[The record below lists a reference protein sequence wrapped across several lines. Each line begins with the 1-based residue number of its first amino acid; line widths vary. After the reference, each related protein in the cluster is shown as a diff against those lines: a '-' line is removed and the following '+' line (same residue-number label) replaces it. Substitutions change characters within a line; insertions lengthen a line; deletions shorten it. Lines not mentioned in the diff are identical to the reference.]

1 MPEFL
6 QSNFNGEW
14 SPLML
19 GRVELSRYATSLR
32 TMENFA
38 PTIPG
43 GARKRPGTEYIGEV
57 EDSSKKTRL
66 ESFTFSNEQSYL
78 LEFSDLKLRF
88 WRNGVLLSDEKDTP
102 YTEDEVFSLRM
113 TSTND
118 IVYIASP
125 NHAPYKLTRTSD
137 TTFDFALLEFKNQPF
152 EDENLTDV
160 TISASATTG
169 TGITLTS
176 SSNLFTD
183 DMDDPNGSPNASTF
197 KISHYVPRTVL
208 ESSINETKVENTPS
222 NEFDNQ
228 NNYQPNDEVWF
239 EVNSTVFYYTCHTAY
254 TQGTSTEVNPINLTS
269 HFSTGVVAEILGT
282 TSDVMKF
289 YIEGEWSFRTEGNW
303 DGEWGIQESDDGLLN
318 NWITRFSM
326 ASYSGSDNYV
336 REGDESANPIWL
348 RVVLFNTSSGTNHRV
363 TWTTADVEKSGEV
376 TVTGY
381 TSPTQVTANVSTTRP
396 LYSTAATK
404 HWSENEWN
412 YRKGF
417 PSQVFFKNNRLCFAS
432 TKADNQAIWGSE
444 VDKWDNFK
452 RGIQEDSQ
460 PFKDVLRTGNQDPIQ
475 WVSEQSKTLL
485 GLSSQIRNL
494 TGEDGSSIL
503 APGKN
508 SSARQAG
515 RGAADLEP
523 VEVDDFTFYV
533 QLGGRII
540 RGLTNDYERGVYA
553 AADMTREAEHVTRG
567 GVKQMAFQLNRVST
581 LYAVTG
587 EGIAACLVFDP
598 EVEKMG
604 WYRLKTQ
611 GGTIESVAILPAT
624 GEEDEVYFVVK
635 RTINGS
641 TKRYIER
648 LKNDQI
654 RIQDDGLQ
662 DDMFYVDC
670 GTTITGTNIS
680 TNSTT
685 NVTTIAGSTHLEG
698 KEIQILLDGDYFGKK
713 TVSSGSVTIPTIT
726 NDDFNN
732 ASSYKVGDRVRFLS
746 SGAYIYFVCVLAYT
760 GGDSTQTDPALAVDS
775 NSNPYFA
782 ASKAI
787 CGLPIEAKL
796 WPMPLEGITASGTTS
811 GDKKRVKEITIDV
824 MNSLGIQTKDSPDDT
839 KEPTDLTP
847 RQSDADLGSSPAL
860 YSGKLEVR
868 NTLPRSFD
876 GNVFYQSDIP
886 FGVFIRNIITKWE
899 KTS

>member
-1 MPEFL
+1 MQDSHDQEKTLTSSKDLKKTTPKAEDTMPEFL

-57 EDSSKKTRL
+57 EESSKKTRL
-66 ESFTFSNEQSYL
+66 ESFTFSNEESYL
-78 LEFSDLKLRF
+78 LEFGHNILRF
-88 WRNGVLLSDEKDTP
+88 WRNGSLITDTGSNPYFKTTP
-102 YTEDEVFSLRM
+102 YTEDDVFSLRM

-152 EDENLTDV
+152 EDQNLTTT
-160 TISASATTG
+160 TITPSGTASSV
-169 TGITLTS
+169 TLTS
-176 SSNLFTD
+176 SAPLFVSEMVGSSFEITHLKAREVYETTAD
-183 DMDDPNGSPNASTF
+183 RTNGSPVGWNSTSSYSQGTIILDQTGGALDYYLC
-197 KISHYVPRTVL
+197 ISAYNGQNNPSNDPIGNYPSNF
-208 ESSINETKVENTPS
+208 EPGIIAKDKNNNSIN
-222 NEFDNQ
+222 
-228 NNYQPNDEVWF
+228 
-239 EVNSTVFYYTCHTAY
+239 YYVRGA
-254 TQGTSTEVNPINLTS
+254 
-269 HFSTGVVAEILGT
+269 
-282 TSDVMKF
+282 
-289 YIEGEWSFRTEGNW
+289 WSLRTEGNW
-303 DGEWGIQESDDGLLN
+303 NNEWVLQESYDN
-318 NWITRFSM
+318 QSTWTTRHSLV
-326 ASYSGSDNYV
+326 SDNGSDNYT
-336 REGDESANPIWL
+336 REGDETGNPVWL
-348 RVVLFNTSSGTNHRV
+348 RLVLFSGNSERDPV
-363 TWTTADVEKSGEV
+363 TFTIAETEISGEV
-376 TVTGY
+376 LINSVNTGNNTATATV
-381 TSPTQVTANVSTTRP
+381 V
-396 LYSTAATK
+396 ATK
-404 HWSENEWN
+404 PLFSTDATSLWAENEWN
-412 YRKGF
+412 PRKKY
-417 PSQVFFKNNRLCFAS
+417 PKQVFFKNNRLCFAS
-432 TKADNQAIWGSE
+432 TKADNQAVWGSE

-635 RTINGS
+635 RSINGS

-670 GTTITGTNIS
+670 GTTITGTNI
-680 TNSTT
+680 TT
-685 NVTTIAGSTHLEG
+685 VTGLNHLEG
-698 KEIQILLDGDYFGKK
+698 EEIQVLGNGDYLGKF
-713 TVSSGSVTIPTIT
+713 TVASNSITIP
-726 NDDFNN
+726 
-732 ASSYKVGDRVRFLS
+732 ASNKVT
-746 SGAYIYFVCVLAYT
+746 Y
-760 GGDSTQTDPALAVDS
+760 
-775 NSNPYFA
+775 
-782 ASKAI
+782 
-787 CGLPIEAKL
+787 GLPIEAKL

>member
-57 EDSSKKTRL
+57 RDSSKKTRL

-78 LEFSDLKLRF
+78 LEFSDIKLRF
-88 WRNGVLLSDEKDTP
+88 WRNGVLLGDIKTTP
-102 YTEDEVFSLRM
+102 YTEDDVFSLRM

-137 TTFDFALLEFKNQPF
+137 TTFDFAALEFENQPF
-152 EDENLTDV
+152 EDQNLTTT
-160 TISASATTG
+160 TITPSGTTSSV
-169 TGITLTS
+169 TLTS
-176 SSNLFTD
+176 SAPLFVSEMVGSSFEITHLKAREVYETTAD
-183 DMDDPNGSPNASTF
+183 RTNGSPVGWNSTNSYSQGTIILDQTGNALDYYLC
-197 KISHYVPRTVL
+197 ISAYNGQNNPSNDPISNYPSNFEAGIIAKDKNNNPIIHYV
-208 ESSINETKVENTPS
+208 
-222 NEFDNQ
+222 
-228 NNYQPNDEVWF
+228 
-239 EVNSTVFYYTCHTAY
+239 
-254 TQGTSTEVNPINLTS
+254 
-269 HFSTGVVAEILGT
+269 TGA
-282 TSDVMKF
+282 
-289 YIEGEWSFRTEGNW
+289 WSLRTEGDWNN
-303 DGEWGIQESDDGLLN
+303 EWVLQESYDN
-318 NWITRFSM
+318 QSTWITRHSLV
-326 ASYSGSDNYV
+326 SDDGSDNYT
-336 REGDESANPIWL
+336 REGDETGNPVWFRL
-348 RVVLFNTSSGTNHRV
+348 VLFSGNSERDPFTF
-363 TWTTADVEKSGEV
+363 TIAETEISGEALINSV
-376 TVTGY
+376 NTVNN
-381 TSPTQVTANVSTTRP
+381 TA
-396 LYSTAATK
+396 TATVVATK
-404 HWSENEWN
+404 PLFSTDATSLWAENEWN
-412 YRKGF
+412 PRKKY
-417 PSQVFFKNNRLCFAS
+417 PKQVFFKNNRLCFAS

-670 GTTITGTNIS
+670 GTTITGTNI
-680 TNSTT
+680 TT
-685 NVTTIAGSTHLEG
+685 VTGLNHLEG
-698 KEIQILLDGDYFGKK
+698 KEIQVLGNGDYLGKF
-713 TVSSGSVTIPTIT
+713 TVASNSITIP
-726 NDDFNN
+726 
-732 ASSYKVGDRVRFLS
+732 ASDKVT
-746 SGAYIYFVCVLAYT
+746 Y
-760 GGDSTQTDPALAVDS
+760 
-775 NSNPYFA
+775 
-782 ASKAI
+782 
-787 CGLPIEAKL
+787 GLPIEAKL

>member
-57 EDSSKKTRL
+57 RDSSKKTRL

-78 LEFSDLKLRF
+78 LEFSDIKLRF
-88 WRNGVLLSDEKDTP
+88 WRNGVLLGDIKTTP

-176 SSNLFTD
+176 SNNLFTD
-183 DMDDPNGSPNASTF
+183 DMDDGDKSTF
-197 KISHYVPRTVL
+197 QISHYVPRTVT
-208 ESSINETKVENTPS
+208 ESSINESKNTNDFSPATS
-222 NEFDNQ
+222 
-228 NNYQPNDEVWF
+228 YQVGDEIRHGVTTG
-239 EVNSTVFYYTCHTAY
+239 STTYFYYTCHTAY
-254 TQGTSTEVNPINLTS
+254 AANTSTETNPLNLS
-269 HFSTGVVAEILGT
+269 QYFSPGVVAEVLGT
-282 TSDVMKF
+282 TSDIMKF
-289 YIEGEWSFRTEGNW
+289 YIEGEWSFRTEGSW
-303 DGEWGIQESDDGLLN
+303 DGEWGIQESEDGQHN

-326 ASYSGSDNYV
+326 ASFSGSDNYV

-348 RVVLFNTSSGTNHRV
+348 RVVLFNTASGTNHRV

-381 TSPTQVTANVSTTRP
+381 TSPTQVTADVSTTRP
-396 LYSTAATK
+396 LYSTASTK

-635 RTINGS
+635 RSINGS

-670 GTTITGTNIS
+670 GTTITGTNI
-680 TNSTT
+680 TT
-685 NVTTIAGSTHLEG
+685 VTGLNHLEG
-698 KEIQILLDGDYFGKK
+698 EEIQVLGNGDYLGKF
-713 TVSSGSVTIPTIT
+713 TVASNSITIP
-726 NDDFNN
+726 
-732 ASSYKVGDRVRFLS
+732 ASDKVT
-746 SGAYIYFVCVLAYT
+746 Y
-760 GGDSTQTDPALAVDS
+760 
-775 NSNPYFA
+775 
-782 ASKAI
+782 
-787 CGLPIEAKL
+787 GLPIEAKL

>member
-1 MPEFL
+1 MQDSHDQEKTLTSSKDLKKTTPKAEDTTMPEFL

-57 EDSSKKTRL
+57 QDSSKKTRL

-88 WRNGVLLSDEKDTP
+88 WRNGVLLSDEEVTP

-118 IVYIASP
+118 IVYITSP

-152 EDENLTDV
+152 EDQNLTTT
-160 TISASATTG
+160 TITPSGTTSSV
-169 TGITLTS
+169 TLTS
-176 SSNLFTD
+176 SAPLFVSEMVGSSFEITHLKAREVYETTAD
-183 DMDDPNGSPNASTF
+183 RTNGSPVGWNSTSSYSQGTIILDQTGGVLDYYLC
-197 KISHYVPRTVL
+197 ISAYNGHNNPNNDPIGNYPSNF
-208 ESSINETKVENTPS
+208 EPGIIAKDKNNNSIN
-222 NEFDNQ
+222 
-228 NNYQPNDEVWF
+228 
-239 EVNSTVFYYTCHTAY
+239 YYVKGA
-254 TQGTSTEVNPINLTS
+254 
-269 HFSTGVVAEILGT
+269 
-282 TSDVMKF
+282 
-289 YIEGEWSFRTEGNW
+289 WSLRTEGNW
-303 DGEWGIQESDDGLLN
+303 NNEWVLQESYDN
-318 NWITRFSM
+318 QSTWTTRHSLV
-326 ASYSGSDNYV
+326 SDNGSDNYT
-336 REGDESANPIWL
+336 REGDETGNPVWL
-348 RVVLFNTSSGTNHRV
+348 RLVLFSGNSERDPV
-363 TWTTADVEKSGEV
+363 TFTIAETEISGEV
-376 TVTGY
+376 LINSVNTVNN
-381 TSPTQVTANVSTTRP
+381 TA
-396 LYSTAATK
+396 TATVVATK
-404 HWSENEWN
+404 PLFSTDATSLWAENEWN
-412 YRKGF
+412 PRKKY
-417 PSQVFFKNNRLCFAS
+417 PKQVFFKNNRLCFAS
-432 TKADNQAIWGSE
+432 TKADNQAVWGSE

-670 GTTITGTNIS
+670 GTTITGTNI
-680 TNSTT
+680 TT
-685 NVTTIAGSTHLEG
+685 VTGLNHLEG
-698 KEIQILLDGDYFGKK
+698 EEIQVLGNGDYLGKF
-713 TVSSGSVTIPTIT
+713 TVASNSITIP
-726 NDDFNN
+726 
-732 ASSYKVGDRVRFLS
+732 ASDKVT
-746 SGAYIYFVCVLAYT
+746 Y
-760 GGDSTQTDPALAVDS
+760 
-775 NSNPYFA
+775 
-782 ASKAI
+782 
-787 CGLPIEAKL
+787 GLPIEAKL

-824 MNSLGIQTKDSPDDT
+824 INSLGIQTKDSPDDT

>member
-38 PTIPG
+38 PTISG
-43 GARKRPGTEYIGEV
+43 GARKRPGTEYLGEV
-57 EDSSKKTRL
+57 QDSSKKTRL
-66 ESFTFSNEQSYL
+66 ESFTFSNDQSYL
-78 LEFSDLKLRF
+78 LEFGHNVLRF
-88 WRNGVLLSDEKDTP
+88 WRNGVLLSDTETTP

-125 NHAPYKLTRTSD
+125 NHPSYKLTRTSD
-137 TTFDFALLEFKNQPF
+137 TTFDFALLEFENQPF

-160 TISASATTG
+160 TIAASAHTG

-176 SSNLFTD
+176 SSDLFTD
-183 DMDDPNGSPNASTF
+183 EMDDGDGSTF
-197 KISHYVPRTVL
+197 KISHYISRSVS
-208 ESSINETKVENTPS
+208 ESSINET
-222 NEFDNQ
+222 NQ
-228 NNYQPNDEVWF
+228 NITYFSPATSYQIGDKISVQI
-239 EVNSTVFYYTCHTAY
+239 SGTYFYYTCHTAY
-254 TQGTSTEVNPINLTS
+254 VGGTSTQQNPVDLLDY
-269 HFSTGVVAEILGT
+269 FSPGIVAQILGA
-282 TSDVMKF
+282 TSSEMKF

-303 DGEWGIQESDDGLLN
+303 DGEWGIQESEDGQLG
-318 NWITRFSM
+318 NWVTRFSM
-326 ASYSGSDNYV
+326 ASDSGSDNYV
-336 REGDESANPIWL
+336 REGDESDNPIWL
-348 RVVLFNTSSGTNHRV
+348 RVVLFSIGSGSNHRV
-363 TWTTADVEKSGEV
+363 TWTTSDVEKSGEV
-376 TVTGY
+376 TITSY
-381 TSPTQVTANVSTTRP
+381 ISPTQVTADVSTTRP

-404 HWSENEWN
+404 HWAENEWN
-412 YRKGF
+412 QRKGF
-417 PSQVFFKNNRLCFAS
+417 PSQVFFKNNRLCFAA
-432 TKADNQAIWGSE
+432 TKSDNQAIWGSE

-452 RGIQEDSQ
+452 RGVQEDSK

-508 SSARQAG
+508 RSARQAG

-587 EGIAACLVFDP
+587 DGIAACLVFDP

-611 GGTIESVAILPAT
+611 GGAIESIAILPAT

-635 RTINGS
+635 RTIEGD

-654 RIQDDGLQ
+654 RVQDDGIQ

-670 GTTITGTNIS
+670 GTTITGTNI
-680 TNSTT
+680 TT
-685 NVTTIAGSTHLEG
+685 VTGLNHLSG
-698 KEIQILLDGDYFGKK
+698 KKIQVLGDGDYLGKFD
-713 TVSSGSVTIPTIT
+713 VIENSITIP
-726 NDDFNN
+726 
-732 ASSYKVGDRVRFLS
+732 ASNKVT
-746 SGAYIYFVCVLAYT
+746 Y
-760 GGDSTQTDPALAVDS
+760 
-775 NSNPYFA
+775 
-782 ASKAI
+782 
-787 CGLPIEAKL
+787 GLPIEAKL
-796 WPMPLEGITASGTTS
+796 WQMPLEGITASGTTS

-824 MNSLGIQTKDSPDDT
+824 VNSLGLQTKDSPDDT
-839 KEPTDLTP
+839 KEPNELTP
-847 RQSDADLGSSPAL
+847 RQADAPLGSSPEL
-860 YSGKLEVR
+860 YSGKLEIR

-876 GNVFYQSDIP
+876 GNVFYQSNIP

>member
-38 PTIPG
+38 PTISG
-43 GARKRPGTEYIGEV
+43 GARKRPGTEFIGEV
-57 EDSSKKTRL
+57 QEPTKKTRL
-66 ESFTFSNEQSYL
+66 ESFTFSNDQSYL
-78 LEFSDLKLRF
+78 LEFSDLNLRF
-88 WRNGVLLSDEKDTP
+88 WRNGILLADTETTPYIKTTP
-102 YTEDEVFSLRM
+102 YTEDEVFDLRM

-118 IVYIASP
+118 IIYIASP
-125 NHAPYKLTRTSD
+125 NHAPHKLTRTSD
-137 TTFDFALLEFKNQPF
+137 TTFDFGLLEFENDPF
-152 EDENLTDV
+152 GDENLTTT
-160 TISASATTG
+160 TITPSGTTG
-169 TGITLTS
+169 SVTLAS
-176 SSNLFTD
+176 SAPLFSS
-183 DMDDPNGSPNASTF
+183 DM
-197 KISHYVPRTVL
+197 
-208 ESSINETKVENTPS
+208 
-222 NEFDNQ
+222 
-228 NNYQPNDEVWF
+228 
-239 EVNSTVFYYTCHTAY
+239 VNSTKFKVSHIKQRVTTQSSMKTTRDGINTFDNHVSYAIGDVVKVGNDVYTCIQALNSHTNTSQITNY
-254 TQGTSTEVNPINLTS
+254 INQDDPSDNYFEQGVIARTVNGDDLE
-269 HFSTGVVAEILGT
+269 F
-282 TSDVMKF
+282 D
-289 YIEGEWSFRTEGNW
+289 IEGEWSFRTEGNW
-303 DGEWGIQESDDGLLN
+303 IGEWLIQESTDNGA
-318 NWITRFSM
+318 NWITIYAL
-326 ASYSGSDNYV
+326 ASNNSDNYL
-336 REGDESANPIWL
+336 REGDATTEPVKI
-348 RVVLFNTSSGTNHRV
+348 RVVLFTGESDNSIV
-363 TWTTADVEKSGEV
+363 TFTEKEVTKTGEAKVTTFASDVSVTATVDPDKPIFKTTA
-376 TVTGY
+376 
-381 TSPTQVTANVSTTRP
+381 
-396 LYSTAATK
+396 TAAWAESEWSARNGYPK
-404 HWSENEWN
+404 H
-412 YRKGF
+412 
-417 PSQVFFKNNRLCFAS
+417 VFFKNNRLCFAS

-444 VDKWDNFK
+444 VDKWGNFD
-452 RGIQEDSQ
+452 RGLQEDSQ

-485 GLSSQIRNL
+485 GLSSQVRNL
-494 TGEDGSSIL
+494 TGEDGSTIL

-515 RGAADLEP
+515 RGAAYLEP

-553 AADMTREAEHVTRG
+553 AADMTREAEHVTKG

-581 LYAVTG
+581 LYVVTG
-587 EGIAACLVFDP
+587 DGIAACLVFDP
-598 EVEKMG
+598 EVQKMG

-611 GGTIESVAILPAT
+611 GGVIESIAILPAT
-624 GEEDEVYFVVK
+624 GEEDEVYFVV
-635 RTINGS
+635 RRMINGTS
-641 TKRYIER
+641 KRYIER

-662 DDMFYVDC
+662 GDMFYVDC

-685 NVTTIAGSTHLEG
+685 NVTTIAGLTHLEG
-698 KEIQILLDGDYFGKK
+698 EEIQILLDGDYLGKE
-713 TVSSGSVTIPTIT
+713 TVSSGSVTIPSIT
-726 NDDFNN
+726 NNDFNN

-746 SGAYIYFVCVLAYT
+746 NEAYTYFVCVLAYT
-760 GGDSTQTDPALAVDS
+760 GGDSTQTDPGLAVDLD
-775 NSNPYFA
+775 SNPYFA
-782 ASKAI
+782 ASKAT

-811 GDKKRVKEITIDV
+811 GDKKRVREITIDV

-860 YSGKLEVR
+860 YTGKLEVR

>member
-57 EDSSKKTRL
+57 RDSSKKTRL

-88 WRNGVLLSDEKDTP
+88 WRNGVLLSDEEVTP

-208 ESSINETKVENTPS
+208 ESSINETKVEKTTP
-222 NEFDNQ
+222 NKFNNQ

-254 TQGTSTEVNPINLTS
+254 TQGTSTEVNPINLNS
-269 HFSTGVVAEILGT
+269 HFSTGVVAEVLGT

-303 DGEWGIQESDDGLLN
+303 DGEWGIQESDDGPLN

-326 ASYSGSDNYV
+326 ASYNGSDNYV

-348 RVVLFNTSSGTNHRV
+348 RVVLFNTASGTNHRV

-376 TVTGY
+376 TITGY

-432 TKADNQAIWGSE
+432 TKLDNQAIWGSE

-452 RGIQEDSQ
+452 RGIQGDSQ

-515 RGAADLEP
+515 RGAANLEP

-553 AADMTREAEHVTRG
+553 AADMTREAEHVTKG

-670 GTTITGTNIS
+670 GTTITGTNI
-680 TNSTT
+680 TT
-685 NVTTIAGSTHLEG
+685 VTGLNHLEG
-698 KEIQILLDGDYFGKK
+698 KEIQVLGNGDYLGKF
-713 TVSSGSVTIPTIT
+713 TVASNSITIP
-726 NDDFNN
+726 
-732 ASSYKVGDRVRFLS
+732 ASDKVT
-746 SGAYIYFVCVLAYT
+746 Y
-760 GGDSTQTDPALAVDS
+760 
-775 NSNPYFA
+775 
-782 ASKAI
+782 
-787 CGLPIEAKL
+787 GLPIEAKL

>member
-57 EDSSKKTRL
+57 RDSSKKTRL

-78 LEFSDLKLRF
+78 LEFSDIKLRF
-88 WRNGVLLSDEKDTP
+88 WRNGVLLGDIKTTP

-137 TTFDFALLEFKNQPF
+137 TTFDFAALEFENQPF
-152 EDENLTDV
+152 EDQNLTTT
-160 TISASATTG
+160 TITPSGTTSSV
-169 TGITLTS
+169 TLTS
-176 SSNLFTD
+176 SAPLFVSEMVGSSFEITHLKAREVYETTAD
-183 DMDDPNGSPNASTF
+183 RTNGSYVVWSSTGTYSQGDIILDQTGGALDYYLC
-197 KISHYVPRTVL
+197 ISAYNGHNNPSNDPISNYPSNF
-208 ESSINETKVENTPS
+208 EAGIIAKDKNNNSIN
-222 NEFDNQ
+222 
-228 NNYQPNDEVWF
+228 
-239 EVNSTVFYYTCHTAY
+239 YY
-254 TQGTSTEVNPINLTS
+254 VR
-269 HFSTGVVAEILGT
+269 
-282 TSDVMKF
+282 
-289 YIEGEWSFRTEGNW
+289 GEWTLRTEGSWNN
-303 DGEWGIQESDDGLLN
+303 EWVLQESYDN
-318 NWITRFSM
+318 QSTWTTRHSLV
-326 ASYSGSDNYV
+326 SDNGSDNYT
-336 REGDESANPIWL
+336 REGDETGNPVWL
-348 RVVLFNTSSGTNHRV
+348 RLILFSGNSERDPV
-363 TWTTADVEKSGEV
+363 TFTIAETEISGEV
-376 TVTGY
+376 LINSVNTGNNTATATV
-381 TSPTQVTANVSTTRP
+381 V
-396 LYSTAATK
+396 ATK
-404 HWSENEWN
+404 PLFSTDATSLWAENEWN
-412 YRKGF
+412 PRKKY
-417 PSQVFFKNNRLCFAS
+417 PKQVFFKNNRLCFAS

-670 GTTITGTNIS
+670 GTTITGTNI
-680 TNSTT
+680 TT
-685 NVTTIAGSTHLEG
+685 VTGLNHLEG
-698 KEIQILLDGDYFGKK
+698 EEIQVLGNGDYLGKF
-713 TVSSGSVTIPTIT
+713 TVASNSITIP
-726 NDDFNN
+726 
-732 ASSYKVGDRVRFLS
+732 ASNKVT
-746 SGAYIYFVCVLAYT
+746 Y
-760 GGDSTQTDPALAVDS
+760 
-775 NSNPYFA
+775 
-782 ASKAI
+782 
-787 CGLPIEAKL
+787 GLPIEAKL

>member
-57 EDSSKKTRL
+57 QDSSKKTRL

-88 WRNGVLLSDEKDTP
+88 WRNGVLLSDTETTP

-152 EDENLTDV
+152 EDQNLTTT
-160 TISASATTG
+160 TITPSGTTSSV
-169 TGITLTS
+169 TLTS
-176 SSNLFTD
+176 SAPLFVSEMVGSSFEITHLKAREVYETTADRTNNSPVGWNSTSSYSQGTIILDQTGGALDYYLCISAYNGQNNPSN
-183 DMDDPNGSPNASTF
+183 DPIGNYPSNFEAGIIAKDKNNNP
-197 KISHYVPRTVL
+197 IIHYV
-208 ESSINETKVENTPS
+208 
-222 NEFDNQ
+222 
-228 NNYQPNDEVWF
+228 
-239 EVNSTVFYYTCHTAY
+239 
-254 TQGTSTEVNPINLTS
+254 
-269 HFSTGVVAEILGT
+269 TGA
-282 TSDVMKF
+282 
-289 YIEGEWSFRTEGNW
+289 WSLRTEGDWNN
-303 DGEWGIQESDDGLLN
+303 EWVLQESYDN
-318 NWITRFSM
+318 QSTWITRHSLV
-326 ASYSGSDNYV
+326 SDNGSDNYT
-336 REGDESANPIWL
+336 REGDETGNPVWFRL
-348 RVVLFNTSSGTNHRV
+348 VLVSGNSERDPFTF
-363 TWTTADVEKSGEV
+363 TIAETEISGEV
-376 TVTGY
+376 LINSVNTGNNTATATV
-381 TSPTQVTANVSTTRP
+381 V
-396 LYSTAATK
+396 ATK
-404 HWSENEWN
+404 PLFSTDATSLWAENEWN
-412 YRKGF
+412 PRKKY
-417 PSQVFFKNNRLCFAS
+417 PKQVFFKNNRLCFAS
-432 TKADNQAIWGSE
+432 TKADNQAVWGSE

-635 RTINGS
+635 RSINGS

-670 GTTITGTNIS
+670 GATITGTNIS

-685 NVTTIAGSTHLEG
+685 NVTTIAGSTRLEG

-746 SGAYIYFVCVLAYT
+746 GGTYTYFVCVLAYT
-760 GGDSTQTDPALAVDS
+760 GGDSTSTYPPLAVDS
-775 NSNPYFA
+775 NSNPYFVT
-782 ASKAI
+782 SKAI

-860 YSGKLEVR
+860 YTGKLEVR

>member
-57 EDSSKKTRL
+57 QDSSKKTRL

-88 WRNGVLLSDEKDTP
+88 WRNGVLLSDEEVTP

-125 NHAPYKLTRTSD
+125 NHTPYKITRTSD
-137 TTFDFALLEFKNQPF
+137 TTFDFAALEFENQPF
-152 EDENLTDV
+152 EDQNLTTT
-160 TISASATTG
+160 TITPSGTTSSV
-169 TGITLTS
+169 TLTS
-176 SSNLFTD
+176 SAPLFVPEMVGSSFEITHLKAREVYETTADRTNGNPVGWNSTSSYSQGTIILDQTGGALDYYLCISAYNGQNNPNNDPISN
-183 DMDDPNGSPNASTF
+183 
-197 KISHYVPRTVL
+197 Y
-208 ESSINETKVENTPS
+208 PS
-222 NEFDNQ
+222 NFEAGIIAKDKN
-228 NNYQPNDEVWF
+228 NNYIN
-239 EVNSTVFYYTCHTAY
+239 YYVSGAWT
-254 TQGTSTEVNPINLTS
+254 L
-269 HFSTGVVAEILGT
+269 
-282 TSDVMKF
+282 
-289 YIEGEWSFRTEGNW
+289 RTEGHWNN
-303 DGEWGIQESDDGLLN
+303 EWVLQESYDN
-318 NWITRFSM
+318 QSTWVTRHSLV
-326 ASYSGSDNYV
+326 SDNGSDNYT
-336 REGDESANPIWL
+336 REGDETGNPVWL
-348 RVVLFNTSSGTNHRV
+348 RLVLFSGNSEKDPV
-363 TWTTADVEKSGEV
+363 TLTIAETEISGEALINSV
-376 TVTGY
+376 NTGNNTATATV
-381 TSPTQVTANVSTTRP
+381 V
-396 LYSTAATK
+396 ATK
-404 HWSENEWN
+404 PLFSTDATSLWAENEWN
-412 YRKGF
+412 PRKKY
-417 PSQVFFKNNRLCFAS
+417 PKQVFFKNNRLCFAS
-432 TKADNQAIWGSE
+432 TKADNQAVWGSE

-670 GTTITGTNIS
+670 GTTITGTNI
-680 TNSTT
+680 TT
-685 NVTTIAGSTHLEG
+685 VTGLNHLEG
-698 KEIQILLDGDYFGKK
+698 KEIQVLGNGDYLGKF
-713 TVSSGSVTIPTIT
+713 TVASNSITIP
-726 NDDFNN
+726 
-732 ASSYKVGDRVRFLS
+732 ASDKVT
-746 SGAYIYFVCVLAYT
+746 Y
-760 GGDSTQTDPALAVDS
+760 
-775 NSNPYFA
+775 
-782 ASKAI
+782 
-787 CGLPIEAKL
+787 GLPIEAKL

>member
-57 EDSSKKTRL
+57 QDSSKKTRL
-66 ESFTFSNEQSYL
+66 ESFTFSNEESYL
-78 LEFSDLKLRF
+78 LEFGHNVLRF
-88 WRNGVLLSDEKDTP
+88 WRNGAYISGADVVTT

-137 TTFDFALLEFKNQPF
+137 TTFDFAALEFENQPF

-160 TISASATTG
+160 TISASAATG

-183 DMDDPNGSPNASTF
+183 EMDDGDGSTF
-197 KISHYVPRTVL
+197 KISHYVPRSVT
-208 ESSINETKVENTPS
+208 ESSINTSKATTSFNKNNT
-222 NEFDNQ
+222 
-228 NNYQPNDEVWF
+228 YQVGEEVYYNDAG
-239 EVNSTVFYYTCHTAY
+239 THFYYTCHTLY
-254 TQGTSTEVNPINLTS
+254 SNSSTQTNPIDIS
-269 HFSTGVVAEILGT
+269 QHFSPGVVAEIIGT

-326 ASYSGSDNYV
+326 ASYNGSDNYV

-348 RVVLFNTSSGTNHRV
+348 RVVLFNTASGTNHRV

-381 TSPTQVTANVSTTRP
+381 TSPTQVTADVSTTRP
-396 LYSTAATK
+396 LYSTATTK

-670 GTTITGTNIS
+670 GTTITGTNI
-680 TNSTT
+680 TT
-685 NVTTIAGSTHLEG
+685 VTGLNHLEG
-698 KEIQILLDGDYFGKK
+698 EEIQVLGNGDYLGKF
-713 TVSSGSVTIPTIT
+713 TVASNSITIP
-726 NDDFNN
+726 
-732 ASSYKVGDRVRFLS
+732 ASDKVT
-746 SGAYIYFVCVLAYT
+746 Y
-760 GGDSTQTDPALAVDS
+760 
-775 NSNPYFA
+775 
-782 ASKAI
+782 
-787 CGLPIEAKL
+787 GLPIEAKL

>member
-57 EDSSKKTRL
+57 QDSSKKTRL

-88 WRNGVLLSDEKDTP
+88 WRNGVLLSDTETTP

-118 IVYIASP
+118 IIYIASP

-137 TTFDFALLEFKNQPF
+137 TTFNFALLEFKNQPF
-152 EDENLTDV
+152 EDQNLTTT
-160 TISASATTG
+160 TIQSSGTTG
-169 TGITLTS
+169 TSVTLTS
-176 SSNLFTD
+176 SSSLFT
-183 DMDDPNGSPNASTF
+183 ASMVNSSKF
-197 KISHYVPRTVL
+197 QISHVQARVVT
-208 ESSINETKVENTPS
+208 ESTINNTKVGATTFGSHEDYS
-222 NEFDNQ
+222 VGEIVKVSD
-228 NNYQPNDEVWF
+228 D
-239 EVNSTVFYYTCHTAY
+239 YYTCIQAFSGHNSGDPITNFINQSNASNNY
-254 TQGTSTEVNPINLTS
+254 FEQGIIARDVQGQNLE
-269 HFSTGVVAEILGT
+269 F
-282 TSDVMKF
+282 D
-289 YIEGEWSFRTEGNW
+289 IEGEWSFRTEGRW
-303 DGEWGIQESDDGLLN
+303 DGEWLIQESTDNGA
-318 NWITRFSM
+318 NWTTRYALFSNE
-326 ASYSGSDNYV
+326 SDNYV
-336 REGDESANPIWL
+336 REGDETANPLKIRIIL
-348 RVVLFNTSSGTNHRV
+348 YSGYSDAALVTFTEKEITKTGEALITGYGSSVSATATIDSNKPIAE
-363 TWTTADVEKSGEV
+363 TTA
-376 TVTGY
+376 
-381 TSPTQVTANVSTTRP
+381 TA
-396 LYSTAATK
+396 L
-404 HWSENEWN
+404 WSENEWN

-444 VDKWDNFK
+444 VDRWDNFK

-635 RTINGS
+635 RSINGS

-670 GTTITGTNIS
+670 GTTITGTNI
-680 TNSTT
+680 TT
-685 NVTTIAGSTHLEG
+685 VTGLNHLEG
-698 KEIQILLDGDYFGKK
+698 EEIQVLGDGDYFGKK
-713 TVSSGSVTIPTIT
+713 QVVNGQIEIPARTPATSKVT
-726 NDDFNN
+726 
-732 ASSYKVGDRVRFLS
+732 
-746 SGAYIYFVCVLAYT
+746 
-760 GGDSTQTDPALAVDS
+760 
-775 NSNPYFA
+775 
-782 ASKAI
+782 

>member
-66 ESFTFSNEQSYL
+66 ESFTFSNEESYL
-78 LEFSDLKLRF
+78 LEFGHNVLRF
-88 WRNGVLLSDEKDTP
+88 WRNGAYISGADVVTT
-102 YTEDEVFSLRM
+102 YTEDEVFGLRM

-137 TTFDFALLEFKNQPF
+137 TTFDFALLEFENQPF

-183 DMDDPNGSPNASTF
+183 DMDDGDGSTF
-197 KISHYVPRTVL
+197 KISHYVPRAVL
-208 ESSINETKVENTPS
+208 ESSINESKNTNDFSPATS
-222 NEFDNQ
+222 
-228 NNYQPNDEVWF
+228 YQVGDEIRHGVTTG
-239 EVNSTVFYYTCHTAY
+239 STTYFYYTCHTAY
-254 TQGTSTEVNPINLTS
+254 TGGTSTETNPVNLS
-269 HFSTGVVAEILGT
+269 QYFSPGVVAEVLGT

-289 YIEGEWSFRTEGNW
+289 YIEGEWSFRTEGSW
-303 DGEWGIQESDDGLLN
+303 DGEWGIQESEDGQHN

-348 RVVLFNTSSGTNHRV
+348 RVVLFNTASGTNHRV
-363 TWTTADVEKSGEV
+363 TWTTSDVEKSGEV

-381 TSPTQVTANVSTTRP
+381 TSATQVTADVSTTRP

-635 RTINGS
+635 RSINGS

-670 GTTITGTNIS
+670 GTTITGTNI
-680 TNSTT
+680 TT
-685 NVTTIAGSTHLEG
+685 VTGLDHLEG
-698 KEIQILLDGDYFGKK
+698 EEIQVLGNGDYLGKF
-713 TVSSGSVTIPTIT
+713 TVASNSITIP
-726 NDDFNN
+726 
-732 ASSYKVGDRVRFLS
+732 ASNKVT
-746 SGAYIYFVCVLAYT
+746 Y
-760 GGDSTQTDPALAVDS
+760 
-775 NSNPYFA
+775 
-782 ASKAI
+782 
-787 CGLPIEAKL
+787 GLPIEAKL

>member
-88 WRNGVLLSDEKDTP
+88 WRNGVLLSDTETTP
-102 YTEDEVFSLRM
+102 YTEDDVFSLRM

-137 TTFDFALLEFKNQPF
+137 TTFDFALLEFENQPF
-152 EDENLTDV
+152 EDQNLTTT
-160 TISASATTG
+160 TITPSGTTSSV
-169 TGITLTS
+169 TLTS
-176 SSNLFTD
+176 SAPLFVSEMVGSSFEITHLKAREVYETTAD
-183 DMDDPNGSPNASTF
+183 RTNGSPVDWNSTSSYSQGTIILDQTGGALDYYLC
-197 KISHYVPRTVL
+197 ISAYNGHNNPSNDPIANYPSNF
-208 ESSINETKVENTPS
+208 ESGIIAKDKNNNSIN
-222 NEFDNQ
+222 
-228 NNYQPNDEVWF
+228 
-239 EVNSTVFYYTCHTAY
+239 YYVRGA
-254 TQGTSTEVNPINLTS
+254 
-269 HFSTGVVAEILGT
+269 
-282 TSDVMKF
+282 
-289 YIEGEWSFRTEGNW
+289 WSLRTEGNW
-303 DGEWGIQESDDGLLN
+303 NNEWVLQESYDN
-318 NWITRFSM
+318 QSTWTTRHSLV
-326 ASYSGSDNYV
+326 SDNGSDNYT
-336 REGDESANPIWL
+336 REGDETGNPVWL
-348 RVVLFNTSSGTNHRV
+348 RLVLFSGNSERDPV
-363 TWTTADVEKSGEV
+363 TFTIAETEISGEV
-376 TVTGY
+376 LINSVNTGNNTATATV
-381 TSPTQVTANVSTTRP
+381 V
-396 LYSTAATK
+396 ATK
-404 HWSENEWN
+404 PLFSTDATSLWAENEWN
-412 YRKGF
+412 PRKKY
-417 PSQVFFKNNRLCFAS
+417 PKQVFFKNNRLCFAS

-670 GTTITGTNIS
+670 GTTITGTNI
-680 TNSTT
+680 TT
-685 NVTTIAGSTHLEG
+685 VTGLNHLEG
-698 KEIQILLDGDYFGKK
+698 KEIQVLGNGDYLGKF
-713 TVSSGSVTIPTIT
+713 TVASNSITIP
-726 NDDFNN
+726 
-732 ASSYKVGDRVRFLS
+732 ASDKVT
-746 SGAYIYFVCVLAYT
+746 Y
-760 GGDSTQTDPALAVDS
+760 
-775 NSNPYFA
+775 
-782 ASKAI
+782 
-787 CGLPIEAKL
+787 GLPIEAKL

-860 YSGKLEVR
+860 YTGKLEVR

>member
-57 EDSSKKTRL
+57 QDSSKKTRL
-66 ESFTFSNEQSYL
+66 ESFTFSNEESYL
-78 LEFSDLKLRF
+78 LEFGHNILRF
-88 WRNGVLLSDEKDTP
+88 WRNGVLLSDTETTP
-102 YTEDEVFSLRM
+102 YTEDDVFSLRM

-125 NHAPYKLTRTSD
+125 NYAPYKLTRTSD
-137 TTFDFALLEFKNQPF
+137 TTFDFALLEFENQPF

-183 DMDDPNGSPNASTF
+183 DMDDGDGSTF
-197 KISHYVPRTVL
+197 EISHYVPRTVL
-208 ESSINETKVENTPS
+208 ESSINESKNTNDFSPATS
-222 NEFDNQ
+222 
-228 NNYQPNDEVWF
+228 YQVGDEIRHGVTTG
-239 EVNSTVFYYTCHTAY
+239 STTYFYYTCHTAY
-254 TQGTSTEVNPINLTS
+254 PADTSTETNPLNLS
-269 HFSTGVVAEILGT
+269 QYFSPGVVAEVLGT

-289 YIEGEWSFRTEGNW
+289 YIEGEWSFRTEGSW
-303 DGEWGIQESDDGLLN
+303 DGEWGIQESEDGQHN

-326 ASYSGSDNYV
+326 ASYAGSDNYV

-348 RVVLFNTSSGTNHRV
+348 RVVLFNTASGTNHRV

-381 TSPTQVTANVSTTRP
+381 TSPTQVTADVSTTRP

-685 NVTTIAGSTHLEG
+685 DVTTIAGSTHLEG

-746 SGAYIYFVCVLAYT
+746 SGTYTYFVCVLEYT
-760 GGDSTQTDPALAVDS
+760 GGDSTQTDPSLVVDS
-775 NSNPYFA
+775 NSNPHFS
-782 ASKAI
+782 ASKAT

>member
-57 EDSSKKTRL
+57 QDSSKKTRL
-66 ESFTFSNEQSYL
+66 ESFTFSNEESYL

-88 WRNGVLLSDEKDTP
+88 WRNGALLSDTETTP
-102 YTEDEVFSLRM
+102 YTEDDVFSLRM

-137 TTFDFALLEFKNQPF
+137 TTFDFALLEFENQPF
-152 EDENLTDV
+152 EDQNLTTT
-160 TISASATTG
+160 TITPSGTTSSV
-169 TGITLTS
+169 TLTS
-176 SSNLFTD
+176 SAPLFVSEMVGSSFEITHLKAREVYETTAD
-183 DMDDPNGSPNASTF
+183 RTNGSPVGWNSTNSYSQGTIILDQTGGALDYYLC
-197 KISHYVPRTVL
+197 ISAYNGQNNPSNDPIGNYPSNF
-208 ESSINETKVENTPS
+208 EPGIIAKDKNNNSIN
-222 NEFDNQ
+222 
-228 NNYQPNDEVWF
+228 
-239 EVNSTVFYYTCHTAY
+239 YYVRGA
-254 TQGTSTEVNPINLTS
+254 
-269 HFSTGVVAEILGT
+269 
-282 TSDVMKF
+282 
-289 YIEGEWSFRTEGNW
+289 WSLRTEGNW
-303 DGEWGIQESDDGLLN
+303 NNEWVLQESYDN
-318 NWITRFSM
+318 QSTWTTRHSLV
-326 ASYSGSDNYV
+326 SDNGSDNYT
-336 REGDESANPIWL
+336 REGDETGNPVWL
-348 RVVLFNTSSGTNHRV
+348 RLVLFSGNSERDPV
-363 TWTTADVEKSGEV
+363 TFTIAETEISGEV
-376 TVTGY
+376 LINSVNTGNNTATATV
-381 TSPTQVTANVSTTRP
+381 V
-396 LYSTAATK
+396 ATK
-404 HWSENEWN
+404 PLFSTDATSLWAENEWN
-412 YRKGF
+412 PRKKY
-417 PSQVFFKNNRLCFAS
+417 PKQVFFKNNRLCFAS

-670 GTTITGTNIS
+670 GTTITGTNI
-680 TNSTT
+680 TT
-685 NVTTIAGSTHLEG
+685 VTGLNHLEG
-698 KEIQILLDGDYFGKK
+698 EEIQVLGNGDYLGKF
-713 TVSSGSVTIPTIT
+713 TVASNSITIP
-726 NDDFNN
+726 
-732 ASSYKVGDRVRFLS
+732 ASDKVT
-746 SGAYIYFVCVLAYT
+746 Y
-760 GGDSTQTDPALAVDS
+760 
-775 NSNPYFA
+775 
-782 ASKAI
+782 
-787 CGLPIEAKL
+787 GLPIEAKL

>member
-57 EDSSKKTRL
+57 QDSSKKTRL
-66 ESFTFSNEQSYL
+66 ESFTFSNEESYL
-78 LEFSDLKLRF
+78 LEFGHEILRF
-88 WRNGVLLSDEKDTP
+88 WRNGSLLTDNGGNPYVKSTP

-183 DMDDPNGSPNASTF
+183 DMDDGNGSTF

-208 ESSINETKVENTPS
+208 ESSINETKVEKTTP

-326 ASYSGSDNYV
+326 ASYAGSDNYV

-348 RVVLFNTSSGTNHRV
+348 RVVLFNTASGTNHRV

-670 GTTITGTNIS
+670 GTTITGTNI
-680 TNSTT
+680 TT
-685 NVTTIAGSTHLEG
+685 VTGLNHLEG
-698 KEIQILLDGDYFGKK
+698 EEIQVLGNGDYLGKF
-713 TVSSGSVTIPTIT
+713 TVASNSITIP
-726 NDDFNN
+726 
-732 ASSYKVGDRVRFLS
+732 ASDKVT
-746 SGAYIYFVCVLAYT
+746 Y
-760 GGDSTQTDPALAVDS
+760 
-775 NSNPYFA
+775 
-782 ASKAI
+782 
-787 CGLPIEAKL
+787 GLPIEAKL